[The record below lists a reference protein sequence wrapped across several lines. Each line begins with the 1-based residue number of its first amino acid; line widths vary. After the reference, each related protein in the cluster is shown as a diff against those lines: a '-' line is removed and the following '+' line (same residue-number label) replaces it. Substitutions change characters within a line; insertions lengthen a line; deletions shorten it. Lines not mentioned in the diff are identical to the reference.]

1 MHMNKRF
8 EIEDFALL
16 LAIILIWV
24 VYAINPTYFF
34 FSIIVTG
41 LTILTEIINRKGEE
55 WVAIK
60 FVKFSVF
67 FFVIGVFV
75 ANTYVPAVSKAKVN
89 NVYIPVATMIVIY
102 MFALIIHLIVTSA
115 KEKTVKDAM
124 SNRSGIKGFEE
135 LLKAVRDKG
144 GNVLAVAGN
153 LLSLKTEKGIDL
165 LKTFLNE
172 DSSNKLKLIISKES
186 KKYLRNIKDKIN
198 LDVLVS
204 QVSVLVYE
212 PFWFLQGVVII
223 GKTAPEYE
231 YAMTPLG
238 CYYYKIKFSEGED
251 MTEDGLYIDL
261 SKQNIYTDYPQA
273 INAYYFLLN
282 TLKYGQSP
290 YEVEKVFKKDSK
302 PYDPLITTVNWD
314 DVKS

>member
-1 MHMNKRF
+1 MNKRLD
-8 EIEDFALL
+8 IDDFALL
-16 LAIILIWV
+16 LSIILIWAIYV
-24 VYAINPTYFF
+24 INPTYFI

-41 LTILTEIINRKGEE
+41 VTILTEIINRKRGK
-55 WVAIK
+55 WDATK
-60 FVKFSVF
+60 FVKFSIF
-67 FFVIGVFV
+67 FFIIGVFV
-75 ANTYVPAVSKAKVN
+75 ANTYVPAVTEAKIN
-89 NVYIPVATMIVIY
+89 NVYIPVAVMIVIY
-102 MFALIIHLIVTSA
+102 MFALLIHLIITSA
-115 KEKTVKDAM
+115 KEKTVKNAM

-165 LKTFLNE
+165 LKTFLNG

-212 PFWFLQGVVII
+212 PFWFLQGIVII
-223 GKTAPEYE
+223 GKTASEYE
-231 YAMTPLG
+231 HAMAPLG

-251 MTEDGLYIDL
+251 MAEDGLYIDL
-261 SKQNIYTDYPQA
+261 SKQDIYTDYPQA

-282 TLKYGQSP
+282 TLKYSQSP
-290 YEVEKVFKKDSK
+290 YEVEKVFKKNSQ
-302 PYDPLITTVNWD
+302 PYDPRIYAVNWN
-314 DVKS
+314 DV